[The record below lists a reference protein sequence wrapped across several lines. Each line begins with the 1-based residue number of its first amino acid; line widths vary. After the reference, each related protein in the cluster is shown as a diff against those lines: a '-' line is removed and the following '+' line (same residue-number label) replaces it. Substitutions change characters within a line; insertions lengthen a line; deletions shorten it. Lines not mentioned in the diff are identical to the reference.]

1 MSHHQAQYGRK
12 FTDSDVSFSS
22 NEGLTE
28 RLSRIV
34 TYSMAW
40 GYYDDGA
47 TPYDMSELLTD
58 TALIKGE
65 KEIGDDEGWALRV
78 SIILLTLQLHQISK

>member
-1 MSHHQAQYGRK
+1 
-12 FTDSDVSFSS
+12 
-22 NEGLTE
+22 
-28 RLSRIV
+28 
-34 TYSMAW
+34 MAW

-65 KEIGDDEGWALRV
+65 KEIGGDEGWALRV